1 MPKTALITGV
11 SGQDGAYLSRLL
23 LQKGYR
29 VVGSVR
35 RTAAPRMSRLMELGI
50 ENDIE
55 PVELDLTEITN
66 VMRAIEHAKPD
77 EIYNLAAQSFVAVSF
92 EQPILTA
99 EVGALGNARLL
110 EAIRTVDPKIRLY
123 QASSSEMFGKVADR
137 TKLQNENSPFHPRSP
152 YGVSK
157 LFAHWLTVNYRES
170 YGFFAVS
177 GILFNH
183 ESPLR
188 GREFVT
194 RKITAGLAEVKH
206 GRREILS
213 LGNLEAQRDWGFAG
227 DFVDGIWRMLQRPA
241 ADDYVLA
248 TGTTTSV
255 RGFCE
260 LAAERLGF
268 AIDWKGKGDG
278 ETGIDRK
285 SGKTII
291 RIDPRYYR
299 PAEVDYLLGDA
310 AKARRELGWSP
321 ATTLADLVTMMVEA
335 DDLRVR
341 ENRLLY

>member
-29 VVGSVR
+29 VVGAVR

-55 PVELDLTEITN
+55 PVEFDLTEITN
-66 VMRAIEHAKPD
+66 MMRAIERAKPD

-99 EVGALGNARLL
+99 EVDALGVARLL

-123 QASSSEMFGKVADR
+123 QASSSEMFGKVADC
-137 TKLQNENSPFHPRSP
+137 TKLQNEDSPFHPRSP

-157 LFAHWLTVNYRES
+157 LFSHWLTVNYRES
-170 YGFFAVS
+170 YKFFGVS

-194 RKITAGLAEVKH
+194 RKITSGLAEVKH
-206 GRREILS
+206 ARREILS

-227 DFVDGIWRMLQRPA
+227 DYVEGMWRMLQRPA

-255 RGFCE
+255 RSFCE

-268 AIDWKGKGDG
+268 AIEWKGKGDG
-278 ETGIDRK
+278 EAGIDRK

-291 RIDPRYYR
+291 RIDPRHYR
-299 PAEVDYLLGDA
+299 PAEVDYLIGDA

-321 ATTLADLVTMMVEA
+321 TTTLADLVTMMVEA
-335 DDLRVR
+335 DYRRVR